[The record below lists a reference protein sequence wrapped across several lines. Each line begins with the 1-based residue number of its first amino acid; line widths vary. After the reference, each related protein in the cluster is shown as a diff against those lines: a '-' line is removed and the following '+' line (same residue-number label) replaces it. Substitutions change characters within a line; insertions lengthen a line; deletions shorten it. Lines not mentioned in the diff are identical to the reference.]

1 MDGTIETERI
11 ANATY
16 LQQELQP
23 RADATLPMFKISD
36 DGTEAR
42 RVTVQ
47 LGRVSEDGTEI
58 TNGLAPGDRVIV
70 SDMSTW
76 NRYDQV
82 RLQ

>member
-1 MDGTIETERI
+1 
-11 ANATY
+11 
-16 LQQELQP
+16 LPQELQANP
-23 RADATLPMFKISD
+23 DATMPLFKVSG
-36 DGTEAR
+36 DGTEAHR
-42 RVTVQ
+42 INVQ

-58 TNGLAPGDRVIV
+58 VSGLAPGDRVIV

>member
-1 MDGTIETERI
+1 MP
-11 ANATY
+11 
-16 LQQELQP
+16 L
-23 RADATLPMFKISD
+23 FKVSD
-36 DGTEAR
+36 DGTEAH
-42 RVTVQ
+42 RVNVQ

-58 TNGLAPGDRVIV
+58 VSGLAPGDRVIV